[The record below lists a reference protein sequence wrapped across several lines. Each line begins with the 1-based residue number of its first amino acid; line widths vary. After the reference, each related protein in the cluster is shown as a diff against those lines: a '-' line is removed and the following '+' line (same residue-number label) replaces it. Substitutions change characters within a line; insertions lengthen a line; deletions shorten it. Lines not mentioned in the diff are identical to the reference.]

1 MNAFIHLS
9 MLYITIYHYYYY
21 YNYNLYITIVHLI
34 YDNTSCKETALI
46 TKYLP
51 DSSKHFEYDSNL
63 AINSYFI
70 EKKNQNGLGLEF
82 NAMK

>member
-1 MNAFIHLS
+1 MTTRVVRRL
-9 MLYITIYHYYYY
+9 L
-21 YNYNLYITIVHLI
+21 LI
-34 YDNTSCKETALI
+34 
-46 TKYLP
+46 YLP
-51 DSSKHFEYDSNL
+51 DSSEHFEYDSNL